1 MIIKRK
7 KTAVRAIFLYMLM
20 TFGLWMFLNSYTN
33 SYNKLSGEKISPAE
47 LDVHGDMAY
56 IEVIDHEIN
65 LDLSAIAPESRLYCG
80 AYLLSPDELRLTC
93 YLISLC
99 NRLGLHT

>member
-1 MIIKRK
+1 MSKKRK
-7 KTAVRAIFLYMLM
+7 KTAVRVVFIYMLL

-33 SYNKLSGEKISPAE
+33 SYNRLSDDKIVPAG
-47 LDVHGDMAY
+47 LDLYGDTASL
-56 IEVIDHEIN
+56 EVLNHEIR

-93 YLISLC
+93 YLISFC
-99 NRLGLHT
+99 SRF

>member
-1 MIIKRK
+1 MIRKRK
-7 KTAVRAIFLYMLM
+7 KTAVRAVFLYILL

-33 SYNKLSGEKISPAE
+33 SHNRLSGEKISPAG

-56 IEVIDHEIN
+56 IEVLEHEIN

-80 AYLLSPDELRLTC
+80 AYLLCPDEVRLTC
-93 YLISLC
+93 WIASVC
-99 NRLGLHT
+99 DSF

>member
-1 MIIKRK
+1 MSKKRK
-7 KTAVRAIFLYMLM
+7 KTAVRAVFIYMLL

-33 SYNKLSGEKISPAE
+33 SYNRLSDDKIVPAG
-47 LDVHGDMAY
+47 LDLYGDTASL
-56 IEVIDHEIN
+56 EVLNHEIL

-99 NRLGLHT
+99 SRL